1 MKYIF
6 YIDQETVSC
15 DSTTIESLIKDNC
28 NSYLQVNSSLWALDI
43 DKDRF
48 ITSFLAPE
56 KYYIDILFDE
66 YLNDFSICF
75 MLDANSKHC
84 NYSLPDS
91 AIQFIYEDVE

>member
-15 DSTTIESLIKDNC
+15 DSTTIESLN
-28 NSYLQVNSSLWALDI
+28 LQVNSSLWALDI

-48 ITSFLAPE
+48 ITSFLSPE

-66 YLNDFSICF
+66 YLNDSSICF

-84 NYSLPDS
+84 NYLLPDS
-91 AIQFIYEDVE
+91 AIQFIYKDVE

>member
-15 DSTTIESLIKDNC
+15 DSTTIESLI
-28 NSYLQVNSSLWALDI
+28 
-43 DKDRF
+43 
-48 ITSFLAPE
+48 SFLAPE

-66 YLNDFSICF
+66 YLNDSSICF

>member
-48 ITSFLAPE
+48 ITSFLATE
-56 KYYIDILFDE
+56 K
-66 YLNDFSICF
+66 
-75 MLDANSKHC
+75 
-84 NYSLPDS
+84 
-91 AIQFIYEDVE
+91 

>member
-43 DKDRF
+43 DKD
-48 ITSFLAPE
+48 
-56 KYYIDILFDE
+56 
-66 YLNDFSICF
+66 LNDSSICF

-84 NYSLPDS
+84 NYLLPDS
-91 AIQFIYEDVE
+91 AIQFIYKDVE

>member
-15 DSTTIESLIKDNC
+15 DSTTIESLVKDNC
-28 NSYLQVNSSLWALDI
+28 NSYLKVNSSLWILDI

-56 KYYIDILFDE
+56 NYYIDILFDE
-66 YLNDFSICF
+66 YLNDSSICF
-75 MLDANSKHC
+75 MLDADSEHC
-84 NYSLPDS
+84 NYSLPDN
-91 AIQFIYEDVE
+91 AIQFIYKDAE